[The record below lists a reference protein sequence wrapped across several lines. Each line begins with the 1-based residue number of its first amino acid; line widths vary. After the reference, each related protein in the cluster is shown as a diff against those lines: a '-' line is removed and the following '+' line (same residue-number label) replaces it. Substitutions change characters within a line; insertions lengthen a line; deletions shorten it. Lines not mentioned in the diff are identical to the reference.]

1 MMLKKCF
8 LPKYLGNFHR
18 HFQTSSIVCKEKRWK
33 EKSVLPFQSE
43 LKNPVAEV
51 YGGIEHWP
59 ADKVKKCL
67 KFRNNLSF
75 STQIHLPLTDRL
87 YVKCVIKKSYYLYS
101 IVQFFKM
108 IIRIFVCFIKN
119 PNLKSIYSSSYPIFN

>member
-75 STQIHLPLTDRL
+75 STLLKPNSPSPKRTDCTL
-87 YVKCVIKKSYYLYS
+87 NVS
-101 IVQFFKM
+101 
-108 IIRIFVCFIKN
+108 
-119 PNLKSIYSSSYPIFN
+119 

>member
-1 MMLKKCF
+1 MKNLRKNKNLGKNNNFISRRKMMLKKCF

-75 STQIHLPLTDRL
+75 SILL
-87 YVKCVIKKSYYLYS
+87 K
-101 IVQFFKM
+101 
-108 IIRIFVCFIKN
+108 
-119 PNLKSIYSSSYPIFN
+119 PNSPSLNGQTVR

>member
-75 STQIHLPLTDRL
+75 SILL
-87 YVKCVIKKSYYLYS
+87 K
-101 IVQFFKM
+101 
-108 IIRIFVCFIKN
+108 
-119 PNLKSIYSSSYPIFN
+119 PNSPSLNGQTVR